1 MIYPYDEAA
10 FQNHLAIMRHE
21 KYERFEKY
29 RVRIKLKWD
38 GPYSGR
44 SQAILCAIGFQEGR
58 EELLKNTLGFV
69 TGHIRTLY
77 ETSLETM
84 LPVFGPAGVGS
95 ETEHGVV
102 KTLADLHNARSEQD
116 FIRTIQINLKDVK
129 DDIAVFSFIS
139 ELEYEYEAPEDG
151 CEFVFDHDQLLFW
164 GDGNTGDHIFD
175 YADKFWNG
183 SRCEFTGP
191 LPDGEEPT

>member
-1 MIYPYDEAA
+1 MA
-10 FQNHLAIMRHE
+10 
-21 KYERFEKY
+21 
-29 RVRIKLKWD
+29 
-38 GPYSGR
+38 
-44 SQAILCAIGFQEGR
+44 
-58 EELLKNTLGFV
+58 
-69 TGHIRTLY
+69 
-77 ETSLETM
+77 M

-102 KTLADLHNARSEQD
+102 KTLADLHKARSEQD
-116 FIRTIQINLKDVK
+116 FIRTIQINLNDVK

-139 ELEYEYEAPEDG
+139 QLEYEYEAPEDG
-151 CEFVFDHDQLLFW
+151 CEFVFDHDRLLFW

-191 LPDGEEPT
+191 LPAGEEPT